1 MSPSQSPFHSPV
13 LFPDIV
19 PPLGPRIVFF
29 TGGTALR
36 ALSQELSQYTHNSV
50 HLVTPFDSGG
60 SSAVLRS
67 AFHMLAVGDVRNRLL
82 ALADRSLVPPAVLH
96 IWEHRLP
103 ATGPRDDL
111 LQQLYSLAS
120 ARDPAWRGVSRVF
133 GEILR
138 VHLRYFLDGMPAT
151 FDPRLACVGNLFLVG
166 GYLHHNRQLEPVVDL
181 MTRLLHVRGTVL
193 TIVSDDLHLAARL
206 ADGSVVLG
214 QHRITARDEVPLPSP
229 VHKLFLTRHVPTAD
243 SSVDAQA
250 CKIQPCVCQA
260 QLTPAAGTW
269 LRAADMICYPMGSF
283 YTSVLANLLP
293 QGVGLA
299 VVDAPCPKVYIPNSG
314 HDPEQGGM
322 SVAQA
327 VACILE
333 TLRQDA
339 GPVPAHALLQKVL
352 VDSASGLYAGGIDA
366 EGIAA
371 QGVEVCD
378 VPLVCAG
385 DSMRHDPQLT
395 AQALLAVS
403 AGKV

>member
-1 MSPSQSPFHSPV
+1 MSTI
-13 LFPDIV
+13 PDQHIV

-36 ALSQELSQYTHNSV
+36 ALSQELSLYTHNSV

-60 SSAVLRS
+60 SSAVLRRE
-67 AFHMLAVGDVRNRLL
+67 FHMLAVGDVRNRLL
-82 ALADRSLVPPAVLH
+82 ALADRSLVPPAVMRV
-96 IWEHRLP
+96 WDYRLP
-103 ATGPRDDL
+103 ASGERDAL
-111 LQQLYSLAS
+111 LQELYNLAS
-120 ARDPAWRGVSRVF
+120 ARDAVWQGVPRVY

-166 GYLHHNRQLEPVVDL
+166 GFLHHKRQLEPVLDL

-193 TIVSDDLHLAARL
+193 TIVSDDLHLAASL

-214 QHRITARDEVPLPSP
+214 QHRITARTESPLPAPISS
-229 VHKLFLTRHVPTAD
+229 LFLTRHSPTTD
-243 SSVDAQA
+243 TSVDAQA
-250 CKIQPCVCQA
+250 CKIQPCACQPP
-260 QLTPAAGTW
+260 LTPAAGTW
-269 LRAADMICYPMGSF
+269 LRAADAICYPMGSF

-299 VVDAPCPKVYIPNSG
+299 VADAPCPKVYIPNSG
-314 HDPEQGGM
+314 HDPEQGAM

-327 VACILE
+327 VAQILA

-339 GPVPAHALLQKVL
+339 GPVEAHQLLQKVM
-352 VDSASGLYAGGIDA
+352 VDSARGVYAGGIDA

-378 VPLVCAG
+378 MPLVCA
-385 DSMRHDPQLT
+385 DEPMRHDAHLT
-395 AQALLAVS
+395 AQALLGLCGGRAT
-403 AGKV
+403 AY